1 MTTID
6 RLAYDPS
13 GIEPEPSSDPALAH
27 VLSPLQ
33 VGRVTLRNRV
43 FSSAH
48 GTGFSNGG
56 VTDQLLAYHL
66 ERARGGVGLIVLE
79 ATSID
84 PLAAVG
90 VSATA
95 RGMQNVDDSIIPD
108 YRRIADAVHAEGA
121 AIMALLSH
129 SGRNVVMGVD
139 GEPPLGPSAMP
150 MDRTRDIPHELE
162 HDEIAAIVKAFA
174 AGALRCKQGGLDGV
188 ELSFAH
194 GNLVQEFLSPWSNR
208 RTDEYGGSEKNRLR
222 MAREVLEATR
232 AAIGDDFTFGI
243 RFSVDE
249 VVTNGYRVEDG
260 LRWLHQMIEWGK
272 LDFVDISAGS
282 NSSMLSRSVHY
293 PTITVPQGA
302 LVPLAR
308 MVKAAVDIPVFTVG
322 KIHDL
327 DVADQIVATGG
338 ADMVAMTR
346 AHIAEPEL
354 VNKIR
359 EGRGAEVRACIYCNE
374 GCFSRQQRVGP
385 ITCVYNPRVGRENV
399 WIPLSAVAAD
409 RSRRVVVVGGGPGG
423 LEAARAAAKQGHR
436 VTLLERDDRLGGQ
449 LRYIESSPHRSEY
462 GKILDWYERQL
473 KQHDVEVRLGQEATA
488 AAIRELRPDA
498 VIVATGAVD
507 ALQEVD
513 GNDRPNVY
521 SGRAALRGEVPPG
534 RVVVGD
540 WDGRW
545 AGLSVAESLVGAGH
559 AVTLVTPAPFPGV
572 DGDLMT
578 WRLFYERLLAAG
590 VVMRALEE
598 IVEITDAGAVAQRL
612 DGHLDTIAADSV
624 VLVSKGRADRDVWRE
639 LREDPFELHA
649 VGDCWAPRQ
658 LEQAIFEGARAARG
672 L

>member
-1 MTTID
+1 MATID
-6 RLAYDPS
+6 RLVYDPPPA
-13 GIEPEPSSDPALAH
+13 EPGRSSDPSLAH
-27 VLSPLQ
+27 VLSPLRVGQ
-33 VGRVTLRNRV
+33 VTIRNRV

-56 VTDQLLAYHL
+56 VTDQLLAYHV

-84 PLAAVG
+84 PSAAVG

-95 RGMQNVDDSIIPD
+95 RGMQNIDDSIIPD

-139 GEPPLGPSAMP
+139 GEPPLGPSAIP

-162 HDEIAAIVKAFA
+162 HDEIAAIVAAFA

-194 GNLVQEFLSPWSNR
+194 GNLVQEFLSPFSNR
-208 RTDEYGGSEKNRLR
+208 RTDEYGGSEENRLR

-232 AAIGDDFTFGI
+232 AAVGDDFTFGI

-249 VVTNGYRVEDG
+249 VINNGYRLEDG
-260 LRWLHQMIEWGK
+260 LRWLHRMIAWGR

-308 MVKAAVDIPVFTVG
+308 AVRAAVDIPVFTVG

-327 DVADQIVATGG
+327 DVADQIVASGG

-354 VNKIR
+354 VTKAVQ
-359 EGRGAEVRACIYCNE
+359 GRVDEIRACIYCNE

-385 ITCVYNPRVGRENV
+385 ITCVYNPRVGREHTWV
-399 WIPLSAVAAD
+399 PLSAVGRPAA
-409 RSRRVVVVGGGPGG
+409 RRVIVVGGGPGG
-423 LEAARAAAKQGHR
+423 LEAARAAAKNGHR
-436 VTLLERDDRLGGQ
+436 VTLIERAERLGGQ
-449 LRYIESSPHRSEY
+449 LHYIESSPHRGDY
-462 GKILDWYERQL
+462 GRILGWYERQL
-473 KQHDVEVRLGQEATA
+473 KLHDVDVRLGTEADA
-488 AAIRELRPDA
+488 DAVREMDPDV
-498 VIVATGAVD
+498 VIVATGAAD
-507 ALQEVD
+507 SLQDVD
-513 GNDRPNVY
+513 GNDRAHVH
-521 SGRAALRGEVPPG
+521 SGRAALRGDVPVG

-545 AGLSVAESLVGAGH
+545 AGMSVAEALTEAGST
-559 AVTLVTPAPFPGV
+559 VTLVTPAPFPGV

-578 WRLFYERLLAAG
+578 WRLFYERLLTAG
-590 VVMRALEE
+590 VVMRSLEE
-598 IVEITDAGAVAQRL
+598 IVEIGDAGVVSQRL
-612 DGHLDTIAADSV
+612 DGHRDTIEADSV
-624 VLVSKGRADRDVWRE
+624 VLVSKGRADRDLWRE
-639 LREDPFELHA
+639 LRNDPFELHA
-649 VGDCWAPRQ
+649 IGDCWAPRQ
-658 LEQAIFEGARAARG
+658 LEQAIFEGARAARS